1 MRIPLKVKGQSEDIV
16 AGIDLGTTNTL
27 VAQVVDGTP
36 QIIEDRQ
43 GRTITPSVVAIDE
56 QHQTTVGDEALE
68 RSLSNPTGTISSVK
82 RFIGRGL
89 EDVAPEIERQP
100 YQVVRSQNNEQVAF
114 RVHGKEYL
122 PQEISALVLV
132 EAKKRAERRL
142 SARLKR
148 AVITVPAYFDDAQRQ
163 ATRDA
168 GRMAGIDVLRIIN
181 EPTAAALAYG
191 LDRKDAGT
199 ILVYDL
205 GGGTFDVSILKLT
218 EGVFKV
224 IATTGNTSLG
234 GDDFDRALT
243 NLLLQDLSDEDRA
256 KISTSPAS
264 KQLLKIAAE
273 TAKKSLSSQDDTD
286 INLDFPG
293 LDLSLENKL
302 QRSAYEEA
310 ITPLVQQTLD
320 AIEFVLDD
328 ADLDLEDIDEVVC
341 VGGSTRTPLVR
352 KRLHDLFGKAPH
364 TQLNPDEVVAM
375 GAAIQA
381 SQLSGDAAQQSGAV
395 LLDVTPL
402 SLGIETYGGGV
413 TKLMWR
419 NTPIPARS
427 SEGFTTQVDDQT
439 AFDIHVLQ
447 GEREMAKDL
456 RSLARFSLRGI
467 PPMSAGMPRLL
478 VEFFIDANGILS
490 VTARETTSGVEANI
504 EVTPTYGLSD
514 EQVEDMILDSI
525 EHAEEDFLAHMLADL
540 RAESEGLIRYSK
552 RAIEERGKDL
562 PKALIEQIELATAGM
577 QAALETNEKEVIE
590 AGMSVLN
597 EATSSIAQQMMNE
610 VLKVTVA
617 GKTMSEVMGSEPRT
631 KASSVELK

>member
-205 GGGTFDVSILKLT
+205 GGGTLDVSILKLT

>member
-27 VAQVVDGTP
+27 VAQVIDGTP
-36 QIIEDRQ
+36 QIIEDRE

-56 QHQTTVGDEALE
+56 HHQTTVGDEALE

-89 EDVAPEIERQP
+89 EDVAAEMDRQP

-142 SARLKR
+142 NARLKK

-191 LDRKDAGT
+191 LDRKGAGT

-224 IATTGNTSLG
+224 IATTGNTALG

-243 NLLLQDLSDEDRA
+243 ALLLHELSDEERA
-256 KISTSPAS
+256 RVSASPTNR
-264 KQLLKIAAE
+264 QLLKIAAE
-273 TAKKSLSSQDDTD
+273 MAKKTLSSQEDTV
-286 INLDFPG
+286 INLEFPG
-293 LDLSLENKL
+293 MELRLKRKL
-302 QRSAYEEA
+302 LRSVYEDA
-310 ITPLVQQTLD
+310 IAPLVQQTLD

-352 KRLHDLFGKAPH
+352 KQLHDLFGKAPH
-364 TQLNPDEVVAM
+364 TELNPDEVVAM

-381 SQLSGDAAQQSGAV
+381 NQLSGNAAQQSGAV

-490 VTARETTSGVEANI
+490 VTARETTSGAEATI

-540 RAESEGLIRYSK
+540 RAEGEGLIRYSK
-552 RAIEERGKDL
+552 RAVEERGADL
-562 PKALIEQIELATAGM
+562 PKVLIDQIELATAGM

-617 GKTMSEVMGSEPRT
+617 GKTMGEVMGSEPRT
-631 KASSVELK
+631 KASSIELK